1 MSNID
6 IGNIIGEL
14 LQFLYQNKWT
24 IAVLIP
30 IIIAIIVVKIRG

>member
-1 MSNID
+1 MSTFD
-6 IGNIIGEL
+6 TGNLVGEI
-14 LQFLYQNKWT
+14 LQFMYQNKWT